1 MRYAEL
7 FERHNKNLNLAA
19 IISAA
24 RKAKETLS
32 PEAKS
37 AVDSWQH
44 SNWDSGE
51 LEKAFRNNG
60 ELAAEITKAFA
71 PVLEVIRNVHGS
83 TITLYRGQRKYEQ
96 HELTNN
102 RILFSWTGDE
112 KVASHFLYAHKP
124 YQEITD
130 AEINA
135 AIQQYEKNGFCKFA
149 GYSFM
154 KSSDNE
160 GFYNQ
165 YKGREFVGDGYEDE
179 MLSDF
184 QERQRDRRESNE
196 ENKPTGELVVR
207 EVPVELIVWV
217 TNDLNSKEFIVK
229 LNPLK

>member
-24 RKAKETLS
+24 RKAKSSLS
-32 PEAKS
+32 TDAAIAVEA
-37 AVDSWQH
+37 WQ
-44 SNWDSGE
+44 STNWDSGK
-51 LEKAFRNNG
+51 LEMAFRENG
-60 ELAAEITKAFA
+60 PLAKEITEAFA
-71 PVLEVIRNVHGS
+71 PVLEVIRNVCGS

-96 HELTNN
+96 HELTTN
-102 RILFSWTGDE
+102 RVLFSWTGDE

-124 YQEITD
+124 YKEITD

-135 AIQQYEKNGFCKFA
+135 AIQQYKKNGFCKFA
-149 GYSFM
+149 EYSIK
-154 KSSDNE
+154 KSADNE
-160 GFYNQ
+160 GFYNM
-165 YKGREFVGDGYEDE
+165 YKGREFIGDGYEDE
-179 MLSDF
+179 MLADF
-184 QERQRDRRESNE
+184 QERQSDRRESNE
-196 ENKPTGELVVR
+196 ENKPQGELVVR